1 MKVLLLA
8 GGDSSERE
16 VSLGSGKAVFE
27 ALTRLEHKVWAI
39 DPATGKSLLASDGS
53 FPEVESPSSN
63 GIDIPPPVGARALA
77 RTIDSPGFRDVD
89 LVFIALHGGSG
100 ENGSVQ
106 NLLSLAGKKY
116 TGSPM
121 TASAVAMDKALSK
134 LLCKAIDVDTP
145 KWTTWTSN
153 DGTVAADD
161 IKKILDQIS
170 FPLIVKPNDAG
181 STVGLTKVD
190 DATLLEK
197 GLLKAAKYTSRVLI
211 EEYIAGRELTVA
223 VLDRR
228 SLPVVEIQPREG
240 LYDYHAKYSSGGSKY
255 IVPADIEPAVA
266 LRVQDEAAR
275 VYRAIG
281 AAGLARVDFILADSG
296 RLCCLELNTLP
307 GMTALSLAP
316 MAAEA
321 DGIDFDS
328 LIALVLESGLK
339 GGA

>member
-27 ALTRLEHKVWAI
+27 ALTRLEHTVWAI
-39 DPATGKSLLASDGS
+39 DPATGKSLLAGDGS
-53 FPEVESPSSN
+53 FPEVESSSSS
-63 GIDIPPPVGARALA
+63 GIDIPTPVGARALA

-116 TGSPM
+116 TGSSM

-134 LLCKAIDVDTP
+134 LLLKAIDVDTP
-145 KWTTWTSN
+145 KWETWLST
-153 DGTVAADD
+153 DGSVTEDD
-161 IKKILDQIS
+161 IKRIFERMK
-170 FPLIVKPNDAG
+170 FPLIVKPNEAG
-181 STVGLTKVD
+181 STVGLSKVD
-190 DATLLEK
+190 DLTKLEK
-197 GLLKAAKYTSRVLI
+197 GLLHAAEYSPCVLV
-211 EEYIAGRELTVA
+211 EEFIAGRELTVA
-223 VLDRR
+223 VLDGR
-228 SLPVVEIQPREG
+228 SLPVVEIQPHEG
-240 LYDYHAKYSSGGSKY
+240 LYDYHAKYSAGGSKY
-255 IVPADIEPAVA
+255 IVPADIDPTVA
-266 LRVQDEAAR
+266 AKVQDEAAR

-281 AAGLARVDFILADSG
+281 AAGLARVDFILSDAG

-321 DGIDFDS
+321 DGISFDS
-328 LIALVLESGLK
+328 LVTRVLESGLK
-339 GGA
+339 RRA